1 MTIYSFGSGKLIG
14 RRNDVANGPAV
25 PFGLLQEVSLDF
37 TYTVKELYGQFQFP
51 VAIARGTGKTTGKAK
66 VASLSGVAYNALF
79 FGMALSAGQ
88 LAFAYGEAGVVPAVS
103 TFIITVANAAAFSAD
118 MGVSYVANGIPL
130 TKVASAPTAIGQ
142 YSVNETTGVY
152 TFNASDA
159 NAAVLISYTYNV
171 TGTGEK
177 IVITNQLLGTNP
189 TFQIA
194 FGTTFQGKSASL
206 ILNSCMSNKL
216 SMGTKLEDFVTP
228 EFDFNAFADANN
240 VIGTMSFSEAS

>member
-14 RRNDVANGPAV
+14 RRNDIANGPAV
-25 PFGLLQEVSLDF
+25 NFGLLQECSLDF
-37 TYTVKELYGQFQFP
+37 TYTVKELYGQYQYP
-51 VAIARGTGKTTGKAK
+51 VAIARGTAKTTGKAK

-79 FGMALSAGQ
+79 FGQVLTAGQ
-88 LAFAYGEAGVVPAVS
+88 IGFAYAEAGAVPAVS
-103 TFIITVANAAAFSAD
+103 TYTITVANAANFLAD
-118 MGVSYVANGIPL
+118 YGVAYVANAIPF
-130 TKVASAPTAIGQ
+130 TKVTSAPAIGQ

-159 NAAVLISYTYNV
+159 NAAVLLSYTYNI
-171 TGTGEK
+171 TGTGER
-177 IVITNQLLGTNP
+177 ITISNQLLGTNP
-189 TFQIA
+189 TFSIA

-206 ILNSCMSNKL
+206 VLNSCMSNKL

>member
-14 RRNDVANGPAV
+14 RRNDVANGPAI
-25 PFGLLQEVSLDF
+25 PFGVVQEVSLDF
-37 TYTVKELYGQFQFP
+37 TFSVKELYGTYQFP
-51 VAIARGTGKTTGKAK
+51 LTVARGTGKIAAKAK

-79 FGMALSAGQ
+79 FGQSLAAGQ
-88 LAFAYGEAGVVPAVS
+88 VAFAYGEAATVPS
-103 TFIITVANAAAFSAD
+103 TPFQVTVANAATFSAD
-118 MGVSYVANGIPL
+118 YGVSYVNNAIPL
-130 TKVASAPTAIGQ
+130 TKVASGPTIGQ

-152 TFNASDA
+152 TFAAADLNATL
-159 NAAVLISYTYNV
+159 LISYTYGI

-177 IVITNQLLGTNP
+177 LVISNQVLGTQP
-189 TFQIA
+189 TFQVA
-194 FGTTFQGKSASL
+194 FGTTYQGKSANL

-240 VIGTMSFSEAS
+240 VIGTLSFSEAS

>member
-14 RRNDVANGPAV
+14 RRNDIANGPAV
-25 PFGLLQEVSLDF
+25 NFGLLQECSLDF
-37 TYTVKELYGQFQFP
+37 TFTVKELYGQYQYP
-51 VAIARGTGKTTGKAK
+51 VAVARGTGKTTGKAK

-79 FGMALSAGQ
+79 FGNVLSAGQ
-88 LAFAYGEAGVVPAVS
+88 IGFAYAEAGAVPAVS
-103 TFIITVANAAAFSAD
+103 TYIITVANAATFLAD
-118 MGVSYVANGIPL
+118 YGVVYVANGIPF
-130 TKVASAPTAIGQ
+130 TKVAAAPTIGQ

-159 NAAVLISYTYNV
+159 NAAVLLSYSYNIA
-171 TGTGEK
+171 GTGEK
-177 IVITNQLLGTNP
+177 ITISNQLLGTNP

-194 FGTTFQGKSASL
+194 FGTTFQGKSATL
-206 ILNSCMSNKL
+206 MLNSCMSNKL

-228 EFDFNAFADANN
+228 EFDFNAFADASN